1 MKTAGD
7 FNYYLDNESK
17 TIDEIRKLVDT
28 TMTVSVN
35 GLDVHYFSPKEKYSN
50 WKKEFNSLMEECLK
64 FNHPDLENTKQFL
77 KSCTIPM
84 LKECL
89 IEFKN
94 ENFLKFNKTEK
105 ALKEAEQHQKQ
116 NGGILQGGEFPFDS
130 ITKDYK
136 RGKVV
141 VDFVKVEKTKHQN
154 NPIIKREIIDFLD
167 VEDYAL
173 KNGFSE
179 YHILDDY
186 EETKFYNYLNAKET
200 YDNLY
205 EAEKRLENTK
215 KENKGQKHNEGKLP
229 IDIMLTVQF
238 PKAIQAI
245 CKATLFG
252 HEKYKET
259 DKDWLNYK
267 RVNGGSTTYANA
279 GQRHNFNK
287 SGKDE
292 QSGLPHI
299 IHKCWNAMAEL
310 ELWIEENKY
319 E

>member
-1 MKTAGD
+1 MKVQGEAFKFFVDG
-7 FNYYLDNESK
+7 ESK
-17 TIDEIRKLVDT
+17 TVEETKSLIHDN
-28 TMTVSVN
+28 MTITIQ

-50 WKKEFNSLMEECLK
+50 WKIEFNVLMEECLK

-77 KSCTIPM
+77 KGCTIPE
-84 LKECL
+84 LKNYL

-94 ENFLKFNKTEK
+94 GNFLNFNKTERL
-105 ALKEAEQHQKQ
+105 LKEAEEHQKQ
-116 NGGILQGGEFPFDS
+116 YGGILQGGEFPFDYMES
-130 ITKDYK
+130 KYVGDLNY
-136 RGKVV
+136 
-141 VDFVKVEKTKHQN
+141 N
-154 NPIIKREIIDFLD
+154 NPYSIW
-167 VEDYAL
+167 
-173 KNGFSE
+173 NGNIPPQVKE
-179 YHILDDY
+179 VY
-186 EETKFYNYLNAKET
+186 ENMVNNFENGLENAEKET
-200 YDNLY
+200 
-205 EAEKRLENTK
+205 E
-215 KENKGQKHNEGKLP
+215 GQKHNEGKLP

-267 RVNGGSTTYANA
+267 RVRGGSTTYANA